1 MTKYSDLDDHDLVT
15 LLRAGDRVAFTEI
28 YQRYFKV
35 LFAHAYKKM
44 QRDDEAR
51 DLIQELFTNLWVK
64 REVFTLNSSLA
75 AYLYTVIRNHV
86 LDHHA
91 HENVKSRYVSSLQQ
105 FIDVETAETDHLIR
119 EKELLES
126 IQKEIEALP
135 KKMREVFELS
145 RKEHL
150 SHKEIAAQLNITEQ
164 TVSKQI
170 SNALKLLRVKFG
182 SSLLVLLLMHFK

>member
-15 LLRAGDRVAFTEI
+15 LLRNGNRDAFTEI

-44 QRDDEAR
+44 QNDDAAR

-64 REVFTLNSSLA
+64 REILTFHSSLV
-75 AYLYTVIRNHV
+75 AYLYTAIRNHV
-86 LDHHA
+86 LDHYA

-105 FIDVETAETDHLIR
+105 FIEVETAETDHRIR
-119 EKELLES
+119 EKELLEA
-126 IQKEIEALP
+126 IQKEIQALP
-135 KKMREVFELS
+135 GKMREIFELS

-150 SHKEIAAQLNITEQ
+150 SHKEIAEKLNISEQ

-170 SNALKLLRVKFG
+170 TNALKLLRGKFG
-182 SSLLVLLLMHFK
+182 HTLLVIFLTHFK